1 MRTIFTTLIL
11 AICLVIAPLSGETE
25 LAAAQSGGPL
35 SDPAPSDTLTIGI
48 TQFPSTFHPNIDSMM
63 AKSYV
68 LAMTMRPFTV
78 FDAQWK
84 LVCMLCIKLP
94 TLENGMAVRE
104 TTQQGKEGIAVTY
117 TIRKNARW
125 GDGIPVTSMDVIF
138 TWEAGRHPLSGVAN
152 AELYRRILKID
163 AIDEKTFTLHFDRVS
178 FDYNAINDF
187 GLLPAHLERQSFTV
201 PAEYR
206 NRTLYDT
213 DTTNPGLYFGPYRIE
228 EVVTGSHIVL
238 AANETWW
245 GEPPHFKKII
255 VYVIENTAAIEA
267 NLLSGAIDMIAGELG
282 LTLDQALSFEK
293 RHGAEFNVIF
303 KPGLVYEHIDL
314 NLDNPLLADRNL
326 RQALLYGID
335 RVAISEQLFAGKQPV
350 AQGPVSPLDWV
361 YDSNIASYPYDP
373 EKASALF
380 DAAGWIKGEDGLR
393 RNADGKHFSL
403 TLMTTSGDH
412 TRALVEQ
419 VIQSQW
425 HQLGIKVNIRNQP
438 ARVFFGQTVT
448 QRKFTGGAM
457 FAWISSPE
465 NIPRST
471 LHSMEIPNAEN
482 NYAGQN
488 YTGYAND
495 EADALID
502 AIEVELDRQ
511 KRRELWARLQ
521 TIYARDLPALPLY
534 YRAQPFVLPQWLK
547 GVVPTGHQYPSTL
560 WVENWKVSP

>member
-1 MRTIFTTLIL
+1 MRTVFTTLVL
-11 AICLVIAPLSGETE
+11 AACLVLAPLFSLSGPAQARSDDPLSG
-25 LAAAQSGGPL
+25 PV
-35 SDPAPSDTLTIGI
+35 PSDTLTIGI

-78 FDAQWK
+78 FNPQWK
-84 LVCMLCIKLP
+84 LICMLCVELP
-94 TLENGMAVRE
+94 TLENGLAVRE
-104 TTQQGKEGIAVTY
+104 TTTQDKDGIAVTY
-117 TIRKNARW
+117 TIRKDARW
-125 GDGIPVTSMDVIF
+125 GDGVPVTSMDVLF

-152 AELYRRILKID
+152 AELYKRILDVEITN
-163 AIDEKTFTLHFDRVS
+163 EKTFTLHFDRVS

-187 GLLPAHLERQSFTV
+187 GLLPAHLERDPFST

-228 EVVTGSHIVL
+228 QVVTGSHIVL
-238 AANETWW
+238 VANQSWW
-245 GEPPHFKKII
+245 GKAPEFKKIV

-282 LTLDQALSFEK
+282 LTLDQALSFDK
-293 RHGAEFNVIF
+293 RHGFEFNVIF

-335 RVAISEQLFAGKQPV
+335 RAAISEQLFDDKQPV

-361 YDSNIASYPYDP
+361 YDSNVAAYPYDP
-373 EKASALF
+373 EKAATLL
-380 DAAGWIKGEDGLR
+380 DGLGWTKGEDGLR
-393 RNADGKHFSL
+393 RNADGEQLNL
-403 TLMTTSGDH
+403 TLMSTSGDH

-425 HQLGIKVNIRNQP
+425 HQLGIKVDIRNEP

-471 LHSMEIPNAEN
+471 LHSMEIPRPEN

-495 EADALID
+495 EIDALID
-502 AIEVELDRQ
+502 AIEIELNRD
-511 KRRELWARLQ
+511 KRRQLWARLQ
-521 TIYARDLPALPLY
+521 AIYARDLPALPLY

-547 GVVPTGHQYPSTL
+547 GVIPTGHQYPSTL
-560 WVENWKVSP
+560 WIEDWKVGP

>member
-1 MRTIFTTLIL
+1 
-11 AICLVIAPLSGETE
+11 LSG
-25 LAAAQSGGPL
+25 PV
-35 SDPAPSDTLTIGI
+35 PSDTLTIGI

-78 FDAQWK
+78 FNPQWK
-84 LVCMLCIKLP
+84 LICMLCVELP
-94 TLENGMAVRE
+94 TLENGLAVRE
-104 TTQQGKEGIAVTY
+104 TTTQDKDGIAVTY
-117 TIRKNARW
+117 TIRKDARW
-125 GDGIPVTSMDVIF
+125 GDGVPVTSMDVLF

-152 AELYRRILKID
+152 AELYKRILDVEITN
-163 AIDEKTFTLHFDRVS
+163 EKTFTLHFDRVS

-187 GLLPAHLERQSFTV
+187 GLLPAHLERDPFST

-228 EVVTGSHIVL
+228 QVVTGSHIVL
-238 AANETWW
+238 VANQSWW
-245 GEPPHFKKII
+245 GKAPEFKKIV

-282 LTLDQALSFEK
+282 LTLDQALSFDK
-293 RHGAEFNVIF
+293 RHGFEFNVIF

-335 RVAISEQLFAGKQPV
+335 RAAISEQLFDDKQPV

-361 YDSNIASYPYDP
+361 YDSNVAAYPYDP
-373 EKASALF
+373 EKAATLL
-380 DAAGWIKGEDGLR
+380 DGLGWTKGEDGLR
-393 RNADGKHFSL
+393 RNADGEQLNL
-403 TLMTTSGDH
+403 TLMSTSGDH

-425 HQLGIKVNIRNQP
+425 HQLGIKVDIRNEP

-471 LHSMEIPNAEN
+471 LHSMEIPRPEN

-495 EADALID
+495 EIDALID
-502 AIEVELDRQ
+502 AIEIELNRD
-511 KRRELWARLQ
+511 KRRQLWARLQ
-521 TIYARDLPALPLY
+521 AIYARDLPALPLY

-547 GVVPTGHQYPSTL
+547 GVIPTGHQYPSTL
-560 WVENWKVSP
+560 WIEDWKVGP